1 MMRVKGLHFQ
11 YKNDSEIIKNLSL
24 TFSSN
29 AITSIIG
36 PNGCGK
42 STLLKLLS
50 RNLKPSKGVIYLDDL
65 DLKTFSKRAFARK
78 LATVHQKMNIPEGF
92 TVRQYIE
99 LGRYSHES
107 WLKMD
112 VKKETNVQNIL
123 QQLNLVNLQN
133 KKLASLSGGE
143 AQRVFLATALVQEP
157 RYILLDEPTTYLDI
171 HYQYQ
176 VLDTIRTLKDHYH
189 ITFIMVL
196 HDINQAI
203 EYSDEVIC
211 LNDKGVIAQGAP
223 QEVINETILKEM
235 YQIDAKIINDSECGM
250 IVCRKRVRDSND

>member
-1 MMRVKGLHFQ
+1 M
-11 YKNDSEIIKNLSL
+11 
-24 TFSSN
+24 
-29 AITSIIG
+29 
-36 PNGCGK
+36 
-42 STLLKLLS
+42 
-50 RNLKPSKGVIYLDDL
+50 
-65 DLKTFSKRAFARK
+65 
-78 LATVHQKMNIPEGF
+78 
-92 TVRQYIE
+92 
-99 LGRYSHES
+99 
-107 WLKMD
+107 
-112 VKKETNVQNIL
+112 
-123 QQLNLVNLQN
+123 
-133 KKLASLSGGE
+133 ASLSGGE

-235 YQIDAKIINDSECGM
+235 YQIDAKVINDSECGM
-250 IVCRKRVRDSND
+250 IVCRKRVRIQMIKFVRLIQIVLIAVILIFSYQLFKTYLEDKASAKRYKIYNNNLSQSPCLTKMRYVHNFLN

>member
-11 YKNDSEIIKNLSL
+11 HKNDSEIIKNLSL

-50 RNLKPSKGVIYLDDL
+50 RNLKPSKGVIYLDEL
-65 DLKTFSKRAFARK
+65 DLKTYSKKVFARK

-112 VKKETNVQNIL
+112 VKKETVVQNIL

>member
-24 TFSSN
+24 TFSSS

-50 RNLKPSKGVIYLDDL
+50 RNLKPSKGVIYLDEL
-65 DLKTFSKRAFARK
+65 DLKTFSKKAFARK

-112 VKKETNVQNIL
+112 VKKETVVQNIL

-235 YQIDAKIINDSECGM
+235 YQIDAKVINDSECGM

>member
-24 TFSSN
+24 TFSSS

-50 RNLKPSKGVIYLDDL
+50 RNLKPSKGVIYLDEL
-65 DLKTFSKRAFARK
+65 DLKTFSKKAFARK

-112 VKKETNVQNIL
+112 VKKETIVQNIL

-189 ITFIMVL
+189 ITFIIVL

-235 YQIDAKIINDSECGM
+235 YQIDAKVINDSECGM

>member
-24 TFSSN
+24 TFSSS

-50 RNLKPSKGVIYLDDL
+50 RNLKPSKGVIYLDEL
-65 DLKTFSKRAFARK
+65 DLKTFSKKAFARK

-112 VKKETNVQNIL
+112 VKKETIVQNIL

-143 AQRVFLATALVQEP
+143 AQRVILATALVQEP

-235 YQIDAKIINDSECGM
+235 YQIDAKVINDSECGM

>member
-24 TFSSN
+24 TFSSS

-50 RNLKPSKGVIYLDDL
+50 RNLKPSKGVIYLDEL
-65 DLKTFSKRAFARK
+65 DLKTFSKKAFARK

-112 VKKETNVQNIL
+112 VKKETIVQNIL

-133 KKLASLSGGE
+133 KKLTSLSGGE

-235 YQIDAKIINDSECGM
+235 YQIDAKVINDSECGM

>member
-24 TFSSN
+24 TFSSS

-50 RNLKPSKGVIYLDDL
+50 RNLKPSKGVVYLDEL
-65 DLKTFSKRAFARK
+65 DLKTFSKKAFARK

-112 VKKETNVQNIL
+112 VKKETIVQNIL

-235 YQIDAKIINDSECGM
+235 YQIDAKVINDSECGM

>member
-24 TFSSN
+24 TFSSS

-50 RNLKPSKGVIYLDDL
+50 RNLKPSKGVIYLDEL
-65 DLKTFSKRAFARK
+65 DLKTFSKKAFARK

-112 VKKETNVQNIL
+112 VKKETIVQNIL

-143 AQRVFLATALVQEP
+143 AQRVFLATALMQEP

-235 YQIDAKIINDSECGM
+235 YQIDAKVINDSECGM

>member
-1 MMRVKGLHFQ
+1 MMRVKGIHFQ

-42 STLLKLLS
+42 STLLELLS
-50 RNLKPSKGVIYLDDL
+50 RNLKPSKGVIYLDEL

-112 VKKETNVQNIL
+112 VKKETVVQNIL
-123 QQLNLVNLQN
+123 QQLYLVNLQN
-133 KKLASLSGGE
+133 KKLESLSGGE

>member
-24 TFSSN
+24 TFSSS

-50 RNLKPSKGVIYLDDL
+50 RNLKPSKGVIYLDEL

-112 VKKETNVQNIL
+112 VKKETIVQNIL

-235 YQIDAKIINDSECGM
+235 YQIDAKVINDSECGM

>member
-50 RNLKPSKGVIYLDDL
+50 RNLKPSEGVIYLDEL

-112 VKKETNVQNIL
+112 VKKKQMF
-123 QQLNLVNLQN
+123 
-133 KKLASLSGGE
+133 K
-143 AQRVFLATALVQEP
+143 
-157 RYILLDEPTTYLDI
+157 
-171 HYQYQ
+171 
-176 VLDTIRTLKDHYH
+176 
-189 ITFIMVL
+189 TFF
-196 HDINQAI
+196 N
-203 EYSDEVIC
+203 
-211 LNDKGVIAQGAP
+211 N
-223 QEVINETILKEM
+223 
-235 YQIDAKIINDSECGM
+235 
-250 IVCRKRVRDSND
+250 

>member
-24 TFSSN
+24 TFSSS

-50 RNLKPSKGVIYLDDL
+50 RNLKPSKGVIYLDEL
-65 DLKTFSKRAFARK
+65 DLKTFSKKAFARK

-112 VKKETNVQNIL
+112 VKKETIVQNIL

-176 VLDTIRTLKDHYH
+176 VLNTIRTLKDHYH

-235 YQIDAKIINDSECGM
+235 YQIDAKVINDSECGM

>member
-1 MMRVKGLHFQ
+1 MRVKGLHFQ

-78 LATVHQKMNIPEGF
+78 LATVHQKMNVPEGF

-107 WLKMD
+107 WLKID
-112 VKKETNVQNIL
+112 VKKETIVQNIL

>member
-1 MMRVKGLHFQ
+1 MRVKGLHFQ

-29 AITSIIG
+29 AIISIIG

-50 RNLKPSKGVIYLDDL
+50 RNLKPSEGIIYLDEL
-65 DLKTFSKRAFARK
+65 DLKTFSKKAFARK

-112 VKKETNVQNIL
+112 VKKETVVQNIL

-133 KKLASLSGGE
+133 KKLESLSGGE

>member
-78 LATVHQKMNIPEGF
+78 LATVHQKMNVPEGF

-107 WLKMD
+107 WLKID
-112 VKKETNVQNIL
+112 VKKETIVQNIL

>member
-24 TFSSN
+24 TFSSS

-50 RNLKPSKGVIYLDDL
+50 RNLKPSKGVIYLDEL
-65 DLKTFSKRAFARK
+65 DLKTFSKKAFARK

-112 VKKETNVQNIL
+112 VKKETIVQNIL

-211 LNDKGVIAQGAP
+211 LNDKEVIAQGAP

-235 YQIDAKIINDSECGM
+235 YQIDAKVINDSECGM

>member
-24 TFSSN
+24 TFSSS

-50 RNLKPSKGVIYLDDL
+50 RNLKPSKGVIYLDEL
-65 DLKTFSKRAFARK
+65 DLKTFSKKAFARK

-112 VKKETNVQNIL
+112 VKKETIVQNIL

-235 YQIDAKIINDSECGM
+235 YQIDAKVINDSECGI

>member
-1 MMRVKGLHFQ
+1 
-11 YKNDSEIIKNLSL
+11 
-24 TFSSN
+24 
-29 AITSIIG
+29 
-36 PNGCGK
+36 
-42 STLLKLLS
+42 
-50 RNLKPSKGVIYLDDL
+50 
-65 DLKTFSKRAFARK
+65 
-78 LATVHQKMNIPEGF
+78 
-92 TVRQYIE
+92 
-99 LGRYSHES
+99 
-107 WLKMD
+107 MD
-112 VKKETNVQNIL
+112 VKKETIVQIIL

>member
-1 MMRVKGLHFQ
+1 MRVKGLHFQ

-24 TFSSN
+24 TFSSS

-36 PNGCGK
+36 LNGCGK

-50 RNLKPSKGVIYLDDL
+50 RNLKPSKGVIYLDEL
-65 DLKTFSKRAFARK
+65 DLKTFSKKAFARK

-112 VKKETNVQNIL
+112 VKKETIVQNIL

-235 YQIDAKIINDSECGM
+235 YQIDAKVINDSECGM